1 MAIRPPV
8 YAGGGESL
16 LLEAVWMDEHAPLDT
31 SEDEESGD
39 GLSDDLST
47 GEISGGIWGEIQI

>member
-8 YAGGGESL
+8 YAAGGESL
-16 LLEAVWMDEHAPLDT
+16 LLEAVWMDEHALPALDT

-47 GEISGGIWGEIQI
+47 GKI